1 MNPANDQRFREL
13 AMKLVGRE
21 CTAEEK
27 AELRRMVEAES
38 GRREELQRICQ
49 SAGVARELLPLVSA
63 LEATAGRMSAGEME
77 YFRLAVARRRE
88 QRQNQANVPPAD
100 SPPPED
106 PEPPVIDAEIVP
118 EKPINGYKVSFYVLL
133 LLILAAGCALLF
145 KSCMNDRNG
154 RDAAKTP
161 TNAAPVI
168 ADQNGQAEARSE
180 PDTPTPAVPAPQV
193 EKPPVTRPPERQ
205 NATRTKLGNYAGTQ
219 WVKLADSYAVPGSVL
234 FFRSFVRIDSSPPLI
249 EGMIGPNTHVPNQF
263 MLIRRQGNTWNA
275 RSYPNIDQDPK
286 WVLPLDSTRV
296 LIASQG
302 MQREVSV
309 IENGRSRDIRLPS
322 QASIIAAHAGNGGAI
337 FLHDHNGGVFEVSG
351 TSMRQLPDTDPG
363 NYVQDQGS
371 PTGMRR
377 GFVRAIAR
385 ADSGDIMG
393 VCYPE
398 PPGGRPAN
406 LVRFDG
412 SNWHNVVSLG
422 AAYPGRAIHF
432 LSGDSM
438 VAALSREFLIVQ
450 RGETQS
456 LGSPAEFEADR
467 SLEWMAVRAAST
479 EDFVAVDSSGRIY
492 HYRDGNFE
500 QTVAPLAQ
508 YPKAG
513 AVNFRSVMIAPDG
526 VIYAIYSRNQWSGSV
541 LFQLTPK

>member
-27 AELRRMVEAES
+27 AELRRMVEEES

-145 KSCMNDRNG
+145 KSCINDRKG

-161 TNAAPVI
+161 TNAVQVI
-168 ADQNGQAEARSE
+168 ADQNGQAEAGSE

-193 EKPPVTRPPERQ
+193 VKPPVTRPPERQ

-234 FFRSFVRIDSSPPLI
+234 FFRNIVSLSQSGPLI
-249 EGMIGPNTHVPNQF
+249 EGMSGRNGGVPKDF
-263 MLIRRQGNTWNA
+263 MLFSRQGKSWGV
-275 RSYPNIDQDPK
+275 RSFANVYSEPDPMIA
-286 WVLPLDSTRV
+286 LDDSTALV
-296 LIASQG
+296 ASYG
-302 MQREVSV
+302 MHREVFL
-309 IENGRSRDIRLPS
+309 IQGGRSREVLLPIPIRC
-322 QASIIAAHAGNGGAI
+322 IGAQSDSTGRI
-337 FLHDHNGGVFEVSG
+337 FIHDSNGGVSVVAGASI
-351 TSMRQLPDTDPG
+351 TRLDDTDPN
-363 NYVQDQGS
+363 NYVLDHGQ
-371 PTGMRR
+371 PTGLRR
-377 GFVRAIAR
+377 GFVQFIAK

-393 VCYPE
+393 VHYPQ
-398 PPGGRPAN
+398 PKLLGHGA
-406 LVRFDG
+406 LVRFNG
-412 SNWHNVVSLG
+412 ENWELVCSFG
-422 AAYPGRAIHF
+422 QKYPGQATHY

-438 VAALSREFLIVQ
+438 VAALSQEFLIVKE
-450 RGETQS
+450 GVPMSTD
-456 LGSPAEFEADR
+456 LPAGFGAN
-467 SLEWMAVRAAST
+467 SSTEWRAVRAAST
-479 EDFVAVDSSGRIY
+479 DDFVAVDSSGRIY

-513 AVNFRSVMIAPDG
+513 AVTFRSVMIAPDG
-526 VIYAIYSRNQWSGSV
+526 VIYAINSRNQWSGSV